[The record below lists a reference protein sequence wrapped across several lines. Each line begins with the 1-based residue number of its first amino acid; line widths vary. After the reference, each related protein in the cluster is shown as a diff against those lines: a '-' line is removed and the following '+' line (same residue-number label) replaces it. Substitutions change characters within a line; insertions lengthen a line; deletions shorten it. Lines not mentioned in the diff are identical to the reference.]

1 MWRGTCEISGLRHR
15 SLDRVVVT
23 VTDSRPHSERPD
35 LIEKARDLAGHG
47 SAPMY
52 DHLLYSLADALAE
65 TQETIRGFEGVV
77 RNHEENEKRLEEQL
91 EALRRVEQAARE
103 YVGPGPLEMYQA
115 ILDGDPLVGIMADP
129 KWRELLAA
137 LTSNPAKERQ

>member
-91 EALRRVEQAARE
+91 EAARSDLGEIEQLVRHEWRDKDHNAAFVLATIE
-103 YVGPGPLEMYQA
+103 QV
-115 ILDGDPLVGIMADP
+115 LDASI
-129 KWRELLAA
+129 
-137 LTSNPAKERQ
+137 PAKRPSE